1 VKQNIDSVEPANQIL
16 PALNII
22 KFLFGGQ
29 KMGVVIV
36 LLFVVAIIWGGIR
49 KAASNIDKG
58 ILSSKCEYCGA
69 KLSTQM
75 LGSVTMRTCQK
86 CGRDQPWEENAR
98 RIRGEQ

>member
-1 VKQNIDSVEPANQIL
+1 LVKQNIDSVEPANQIL

-29 KMGVVIV
+29 KMGVV
-36 LLFVVAIIWGGIR
+36 AIIWGGIR

-69 KLSTQM
+69 KLGTQM